1 MCYRTVDA
9 RVQLE
14 ETLHPES
21 HAHLRGNNRYLREIE
36 EGADFTKAV
45 FGMIRKIDE
54 SLLSQASKGS
64 RVNTQLA
71 RFETARGRAAREL
84 WLIAGVMLLLM
95 LLSAGSVVAQG
106 LDEEEGVNVVVN
118 AQDRVPIAVSD
129 AVGKGSVDAQIG
141 KDIAV
146 ILRRDFE
153 ISGVFDVIDPT
164 AVLPGLDGETLVS
177 TDYAKW
183 FSSGAEALVKAEY
196 SLNGSSLEID
206 FRLYDT
212 TKAKEISITYEKP
225 AATADKFRMATHA
238 FANAVV
244 QYYTGQEGIFGQT
257 LLVVRKGKGS
267 SHVYQIGTDG
277 AGLTKVSSGSG
288 INLLPAWGPGGG
300 VLFTSYDSGN
310 PDLVLSS
317 GSSTS
322 SLSGHSGLNSGAD
335 YCAKSGRI
343 ALTLTKD
350 ENPEIYTIGSDGSGL
365 QRLTDNAY
373 IDTSPSWSGDC
384 SKLAFVSNRGG
395 SAQIYVMN
403 ADGSGATLVTNV
415 GTYNTS
421 PSWGKGGKIAFTAR
435 DEYNVFDIFVVDP
448 NSGYMERLTQ
458 DQGNN
463 EEPTWSP
470 GGGYLAFTSTR
481 DGGSKLFIMTSDGRF
496 QTAVTDGGGFETPA
510 WSH

>member
-1 MCYRTVDA
+1 
-9 RVQLE
+9 
-14 ETLHPES
+14 
-21 HAHLRGNNRYLREIE
+21 
-36 EGADFTKAV
+36 
-45 FGMIRKIDE
+45 
-54 SLLSQASKGS
+54 
-64 RVNTQLA
+64 
-71 RFETARGRAAREL
+71 
-84 WLIAGVMLLLM
+84 
-95 LLSAGSVVAQG
+95 
-106 LDEEEGVNVVVN
+106 
-118 AQDRVPIAVSD
+118 
-129 AVGKGSVDAQIG
+129 
-141 KDIAV
+141 
-146 ILRRDFE
+146 
-153 ISGVFDVIDPT
+153 
-164 AVLPGLDGETLVS
+164 
-177 TDYAKW
+177 
-183 FSSGAEALVKAEY
+183 
-196 SLNGSSLEID
+196 
-206 FRLYDT
+206 
-212 TKAKEISITYEKP
+212 
-225 AATADKFRMATHA
+225 MATHA

>member
-1 MCYRTVDA
+1 
-9 RVQLE
+9 
-14 ETLHPES
+14 
-21 HAHLRGNNRYLREIE
+21 
-36 EGADFTKAV
+36 
-45 FGMIRKIDE
+45 
-54 SLLSQASKGS
+54 
-64 RVNTQLA
+64 
-71 RFETARGRAAREL
+71 
-84 WLIAGVMLLLM
+84 MLC
-95 LLSAGSVVAQG
+95 AGSLYAQG
-106 LDEEEGVNVVVN
+106 LDEEEGVNVHVN
-118 AQDRVPIAVSD
+118 AQDRVPMAVADAVS
-129 AVGKGSVDAQIG
+129 KGGVDAQIG
-141 KDIAV
+141 KEIAT

-164 AVLPGLDGETLVS
+164 AVLPGLEGEALVS
-177 TDYAKW
+177 TDFAKW
-183 FSSGAEALVKAEY
+183 FSSGAEGLVKAEY

-212 TKAKEISITYEKP
+212 TKAREISITYDKPGATTEKY
-225 AATADKFRMATHA
+225 RMATHA
-238 FANAVV
+238 FANAVI

-257 LLVVRKGKGS
+257 LLVVRKSKEKG

-310 PDLVLSS
+310 PDLLLASGGSTTKLSS
-317 GSSTS
+317 
-322 SLSGHSGLNSGAD
+322 HSGLNSGGD
-335 YCAKSGRI
+335 YCSKSGRI

-350 ENPEIYTIGSDGSGL
+350 ENPEIYTMSSDGGGL

-373 IDTSPSWSGDC
+373 IDTSPSWSPDC
-384 SKLAFVSNRGG
+384 SKIAFVSNRGG
-395 SAQIYVMN
+395 TAQIYVMN
-403 ADGSGATLVTNV
+403 ADGSNATLVTTV
-415 GTYNTS
+415 GKYNTS

-470 GGGYLAFTSTR
+470 GGNYLAFTSTR

-496 QTAVTDGGGFETPA
+496 QTAVTEGGGFETPA